1 VDADSRWSAGGPPA
15 DLFHLSTF
23 DRAAGAP
30 ALRRFPFDGCFGG
43 LEFARMAETTEYD
56 LIVIGGGPAGYAGAI
71 RAGQLGKKVACIE
84 LERAGGT
91 CLNWGCIPTKA
102 LLKSAEL
109 FRSFQ
114 KADTFGLSVKDFTFD
129 FAKVMQRSRGVADQ
143 MAKGVEFLFRKN
155 KVDYII
161 GRAQVSAPGL
171 IEITEGEHKGKFFKT
186 KNVLLATGCKPR
198 RLPDVPVDG
207 ERVMTSREALVPR
220 KSPPKSIVIM
230 GAGAIGVEFAYFF
243 NAFGSKVTLVEMMPQ
258 IVPVEDEDVGKALQ
272 RSFEKQGIAVHV
284 GTKVENIRVK
294 SGHVELTLVKDGIPS
309 ELQADTLLLAI
320 GVTPNLEGTVSKNL
334 KFEVE
339 RGYLKVND
347 NYETSV
353 KGIYAAGD
361 IIGPPWLAH
370 VATYEAVNA
379 VEAMFGHKHG
389 GRVRIFP
396 GATYCQPQ
404 IASTGLTEKACK
416 EKGLAYKVGKFPFT
430 ASGKAVAS
438 GDSEGFV
445 KVISDGKTG
454 EIFGVHILGNE
465 APELIAEYVL
475 AMNMEGTIAEVHQS
489 IHAHPTLSEALMEAA
504 AATTGEA
511 IHI

>member
-1 VDADSRWSAGGPPA
+1 
-15 DLFHLSTF
+15 
-23 DRAAGAP
+23 
-30 ALRRFPFDGCFGG
+30 
-43 LEFARMAETTEYD
+43 MAENTEYD

-109 FRSFQ
+109 YRSLQ
-114 KADTFGLSVKDFTFD
+114 KADAFGLSVKEAGFD
-129 FAKVMQRSRGVADQ
+129 FGKVMERSRGVAGT
-143 MAKGVEFLFRKN
+143 MAKGIEFLFRKN
-155 KVDYII
+155 KVDYFV
-161 GRAQVSAPGL
+161 GKAQVTVAGMV
-171 IEITEGEHKGKFFKT
+171 EITDGEHKGKFFKA

-207 ERVMTSREALVPR
+207 VRVLTSREALEVR
-220 KSPPKSIVIM
+220 KNPPKSIAIL

-243 NAFGSKVTLVEMMPQ
+243 NAFGTKVTLVEMMPQ
-258 IVPVEDEDVGKALQ
+258 LVPVEDEEVGKALQ
-272 RSFEKQGIAVHV
+272 RNFEKQGMTIHTN
-284 GTKVENIRVK
+284 TKVEKVK
-294 SGHVELTLVKDGIPS
+294 VGADKVELTVVKAGEANSTEIEAEVLLV
-309 ELQADTLLLAI
+309 AI
-320 GVTPNLEGTVSKNL
+320 GVSPNLEGAVSKNVKL
-334 KFEVE
+334 ELD
-339 RGYLKVND
+339 RGYVKVND
-347 NYETSV
+347 NYESSV

-379 VEAMFGHKHG
+379 VNAMFGHHHG
-389 GRVRIFP
+389 GRVKHFP

-404 IASTGLTEKACK
+404 IASTGLTEKQAK
-416 EKGLAYKVGKFPFT
+416 EKGLSYKVGKFPFA

-445 KVISDGKTG
+445 KVITDAKTG
-454 EIFGVHILGNE
+454 EIYGAHIIGNE

-475 AMNMEGTIAEVHQS
+475 AMNLEASTDEVHRS